1 MSDRSGSAG
10 HPRGRRPAGADT
22 RADIVIAARVAF
34 AESGYASTSLRE
46 IARRAGVDAALVH
59 HYFEGK
65 AALFAETMQI
75 KVDPAAVVRRIVD
88 GDPALVG
95 ERAVRSFFSIWD
107 SPEQRP
113 MFTALVRS
121 ALTHEEAARALRE
134 FLVVEVFGRIVL
146 HFRADEGATSSAVL
160 SPEEAR
166 RAGLAAAQM
175 MGLAMM
181 RYVIGFPALAQS
193 PAEQL
198 VPPLARTLQQ
208 YLVPDAVDEY
218 YSSHGE

>member
-1 MSDRSGSAG
+1 MSARQGSAP

-22 RADIVIAARVAF
+22 RADIVTAARFAF
-34 AESGYASTSLRE
+34 AEAGYEATSLRQ
-46 IARRAGVDAALVH
+46 IARRAGVDPSLVH

-65 AALFAETMQI
+65 AALFAQTMQI
-75 KVDPAAVVRRIVD
+75 EVDPAAVVQRIVD

-95 ERAVRSFFSIWD
+95 ERAVRSFFGVWD

-134 FLVVEVFGRIVL
+134 FLIAEVFGRIVL
-146 HFRADEGATSSAVL
+146 HFRADDDATSSAAL
-160 SPEEAR
+160 SPDEAR

-175 MGLAMM
+175 MGLAIM
-181 RYVIGFPALAQS
+181 RYVIGFPALAQA
-193 PAEQL
+193 PAEEL

-208 YLVPDAVDEY
+208 YLVPGADPEY
-218 YSSHGE
+218 YSSHDE